1 MKIKY
6 LTLYKLATKTI
17 LNAKIIEVKG
27 EISNITNLT
36 TTRSLTAVENKIPIL
51 VTWSKNK
58 L

>member
-6 LTLYKLATKTI
+6 LTLYKLATKTT

-51 VTWSKNK
+51 VT
-58 L
+58 

>member
-6 LTLYKLATKTI
+6 LTLYKLATKTT

-51 VTWSKNK
+51 VTWSENK